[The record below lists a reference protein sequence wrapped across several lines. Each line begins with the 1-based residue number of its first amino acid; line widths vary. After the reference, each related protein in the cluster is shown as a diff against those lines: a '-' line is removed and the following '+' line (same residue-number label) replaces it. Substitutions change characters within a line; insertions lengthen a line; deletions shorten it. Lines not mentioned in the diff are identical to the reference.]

1 MSFARFLAAG
11 AILSLVLHGTGAAF
25 FAKDPNEISIAAS
38 EGGGVSVIGSIED
51 LVAGAQVDAVA
62 DPQPVEDVKP
72 DVEPIEEVQVNTAKP
87 EVRSGTPVKPVE
99 VQPSPAVAEAVP
111 DTPASEPVPSVPMV
125 AGVTS
130 LDPVKAP
137 ATTPEVATASETL
150 QGSVTPEPVKP
161 VDPVEP
167 APEQKPVEIARVEP
181 AAPVE
186 TVQPVDQ
193 QTEVQ
198 QPVADPLAEVTQTPN
213 RKPKPPVRNAE
224 APKVEEQEKPKK
236 VVKAQRK
243 GAETSARKGGERVT
257 SQSAKSNTNGRADA
271 RTNDGGTKATSNYQ
285 GKVVAKLRRAKRYPR
300 EAKRQRLEGTV
311 SVGFTISSNG
321 AVSGIRVTRS
331 SGHPVLDQAAL
342 DMVRRASPMP
352 KFPGDIRVA
361 RMNMQVPVRFDR

>member
-1 MSFARFLAAG
+1 
-11 AILSLVLHGTGAAF
+11 
-25 FAKDPNEISIAAS
+25 
-38 EGGGVSVIGSIED
+38 
-51 LVAGAQVDAVA
+51 
-62 DPQPVEDVKP
+62 
-72 DVEPIEEVQVNTAKP
+72 
-87 EVRSGTPVKPVE
+87 
-99 VQPSPAVAEAVP
+99 
-111 DTPASEPVPSVPMV
+111 MV

-130 LDPVKAP
+130 SEPVKAP
-137 ATTPEVATASETL
+137 ATTPEIVTASETL

-161 VDPVEP
+161 VEP
-167 APEQKPVEIARVEP
+167 AKPAPVQKPVEIARVEP

-186 TVQPVDQ
+186 TVQPVDL

-271 RTNDGGTKATSNYQ
+271 RTKDGGTRATSNYQ